1 MKDWKAELDTFF
13 QLREQQKPQEQRPD
27 HTPTVGG
34 PTALEEFMVAVAV
47 PAFEEF
53 AAALKEHGCRI
64 RLRLGDSS
72 MRIVSEFGGVE
83 EFDYTLWAGTNT
95 LSAEARSAGRR
106 VRTTTASIRIAP
118 GAWWSSYARNQDG
131 AGERCRLGRRGGS
144 DSSTPTGATSR
155 KLRKYAS
162 AQSTR

>member
-13 QLREQQKPQEQRPD
+13 QLREQQKSQEQRPD
-27 HTPTVGG
+27 HTPTFGG

-106 VRTTTASIRIAP
+106 VPDSFQNAKSNSAITDTTKDDVLQHLVERYIALTTPASV
-118 GAWWSSYARNQDG
+118 
-131 AGERCRLGRRGGS
+131 
-144 DSSTPTGATSR
+144 
-155 KLRKYAS
+155 
-162 AQSTR
+162 

>member
-106 VRTTTASIRIAP
+106 VPDSFQNAKSNSAITDTTKDDVLQHLVERYIALTTPASV
-118 GAWWSSYARNQDG
+118 
-131 AGERCRLGRRGGS
+131 
-144 DSSTPTGATSR
+144 
-155 KLRKYAS
+155 
-162 AQSTR
+162 